1 MKKTIAEVSSE
12 TLRCEAVLAA
22 LKVGESVSYEMLRAA
37 MGRDPQKDGR
47 WLLASARRRLLRE
60 KAMVFDCIPGEGVK
74 RLGDVEMIGH
84 GDNVLQRIRRSA
96 RRGMNVVLSVENFVG
111 LPENLKLKHNTTAV
125 VLGSVA
131 VLTGRPGQRKL
142 AGKIMQARALTEQ
155 EVRAIAESL

>member
-1 MKKTIAEVSSE
+1 MKKTIAEVSAE
-12 TLRCEAVLAA
+12 TLQCEAVLAA
-22 LKVGESVSYEMLRAA
+22 LKVDECVSYELLEAA
-37 MGRDPQKDGR
+37 MGRDPQENGR
-47 WLLASARRRLLRE
+47 GILTSARRRLLRD
-60 KAMVFDCIPGEGVK
+60 KNMVFGVVPGEGVK

-96 RRGMNVVLSVENFVG
+96 RRGMSVVLSVENFAG

-131 VLTGRPGQRKL
+131 VLTGKPGQRKL
-142 AGKIMQARALTEQ
+142 ADKIARARALTEQ